1 MSDSYIYPRKTTRED
16 PESPVIDSDLA
27 NEMIYWREQGFTKT
41 RAQLEA
47 LAICHNRA
55 QVKRVSD
62 ALDAEVAELKK
73 IPVDD
78 EAKYLAAVSAKT
90 TFLEPA
96 AWVECMKEVVAL
108 KPVVAEVAVKG

>member
-1 MSDSYIYPRKTTRED
+1 MSDSYIYPRNTAKED
-16 PESPVIDSDLA
+16 PESPVMDSDLA

-62 ALDAEVAELKK
+62 ALDSEVAELKK
-73 IPVDD
+73 IPVDI
-78 EAKYLAAVSAKT
+78 EAKYLTEITKKAV
-90 TFLEPA
+90 LLDPVE
-96 AWVECMKEVVAL
+96 WVAGTKEVVEL
-108 KPVVAEVAVKG
+108 KPVLVEVAVKG